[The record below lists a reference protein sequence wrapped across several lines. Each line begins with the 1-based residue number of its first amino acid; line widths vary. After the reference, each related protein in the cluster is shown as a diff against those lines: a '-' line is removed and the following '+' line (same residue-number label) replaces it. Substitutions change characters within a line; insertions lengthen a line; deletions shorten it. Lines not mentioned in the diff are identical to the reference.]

1 MRRRSGFTL
10 IELLV
15 VVLIIGILAS
25 MSISKFGDAK
35 RRGFIAA
42 MKSDLRN
49 LATTAETRYAAD
61 NSYAGLLAPQGS
73 AGVTISVTSS
83 AHEWTGSATH
93 SGVPGMTCTIASAAV
108 AGQPSRPQPDC
119 Q

>member
-1 MRRRSGFTL
+1 MRRRNGFTL
-10 IELLV
+10 MELLV

-35 RRGFIAA
+35 KRGFIAA

-49 LATTAETRYAAD
+49 LATTAETRYASD

-73 AGVTISVTSS
+73 AGVTLSVTST
-83 AHEWTGSATH
+83 AFEWSGTATH
-93 SGVPGMTCTIASAAV
+93 VGVPGVTCTIASTAG
-108 AGQPSRPQPDC
+108 AGQPSRPQPEC